1 MARSDVFR
9 YKIDFSPVKVAK
21 KLSIGEGL
29 AMLVA
34 LVTPGAKLKVRY
46 IAERRKCNAT
56 VNSATRFRVVNPLS
70 TSGEKKRRTVK
81 GVMLLL
87 FEI

>member
-29 AMLVA
+29 AMFVA
-34 LVTPGAKLKVRY
+34 LVTPRAKLKG
-46 IAERRKCNAT
+46 ALH
-56 VNSATRFRVVNPLS
+56 SW
-70 TSGEKKRRTVK
+70 KKE
-81 GVMLLL
+81 M
-87 FEI
+87 